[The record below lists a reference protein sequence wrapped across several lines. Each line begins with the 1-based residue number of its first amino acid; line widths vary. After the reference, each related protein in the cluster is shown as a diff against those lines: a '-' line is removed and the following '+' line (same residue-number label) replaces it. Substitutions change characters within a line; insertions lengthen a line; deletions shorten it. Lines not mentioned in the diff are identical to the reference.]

1 MKYISI
7 LRINDV
13 VVILAEINLLIYQSK
28 TNHPFV
34 KMIDRKTFGSLVGLF
49 LSASPHNNLLYH
61 QEFFFPQFFL
71 SQKTIPFQPSEE
83 IEEELIDGMDQG
95 MKGNYLGAI
104 RIFSRLIQAY
114 PHYADAYYNRGL
126 AKAKLGDKQD
136 AITDYNQAIKIDTN
150 LAEAYQERGNIW
162 LELKNKDKAILDF
175 KKAAELYK
183 KQNNAISYEQVIKNI
198 SSLEKS

>member
-1 MKYISI
+1 M
-7 LRINDV
+7 INKK
-13 VVILAEINLLIYQSK
+13 I
-28 TNHPFV
+28 
-34 KMIDRKTFGSLVGLF
+34 FGSLMGLF

-61 QEFFFPQFFL
+61 QELFSPQFFL
-71 SQKTIPFQPSEE
+71 SQKAIPFNPSEE
-83 IEEELIDGMDQG
+83 IEEQLIEGMDQG

-104 RIFSRLIQAY
+104 QIFSRLIQAY

-126 AKAKLGDKQD
+126 AKAKLGDTQG
-136 AITDYNQAIKIDTN
+136 AIADYNQAIKIDTN

-183 KQNNAISYEQVIKNI
+183 KQDNTIGYEQVITNI
-198 SSLEKS
+198 STLEKP

>member
-1 MKYISI
+1 
-7 LRINDV
+7 
-13 VVILAEINLLIYQSK
+13 
-28 TNHPFV
+28 
-34 KMIDRKTFGSLVGLF
+34 MIENKIFGSLMGLF

-71 SQKTIPFQPSEE
+71 SQKTIPFKPSEE
-83 IEEELIDGMDQG
+83 IEEQLIEGMDQG
-95 MKGNYLGAI
+95 MKGNYSGAI
-104 RIFSRLIQAY
+104 QIFSRLIQAY

-126 AKAKLGDKQD
+126 ARAKLGDKQS
-136 AITDYNQAIKIDTN
+136 AIADYNQAIKIDTN

-183 KQNNAISYEQVIKNI
+183 KQDNAIGYEQVIINI
-198 SSLEKS
+198 STLEKP

>member
-1 MKYISI
+1 M
-7 LRINDV
+7 INNK
-13 VVILAEINLLIYQSK
+13 I
-28 TNHPFV
+28 
-34 KMIDRKTFGSLVGLF
+34 FGSLMGLF
-49 LSASPHNNLLYH
+49 LSASPHNNLLHH
-61 QEFFFPQFFL
+61 QEFLFPQFIL
-71 SQKTIPFQPSEE
+71 SQKTIPFKPSEQ
-83 IEEELIDGMDQG
+83 IEEELIEGMDKG
-95 MKGNYLGAI
+95 MKGDYKGAI
-104 RIFSRLIQAY
+104 RIFSRLIQTY

-126 AKAKLGDKQD
+126 AKAKLGDTQG
-136 AITDYNQAIKIDTN
+136 AIADYNQAIKIDTN

>member
-1 MKYISI
+1 
-7 LRINDV
+7 
-13 VVILAEINLLIYQSK
+13 
-28 TNHPFV
+28 
-34 KMIDRKTFGSLVGLF
+34 MIENKIFGSLVGLF

-83 IEEELIDGMDQG
+83 IEEQLIEGMDQG
-95 MKGNYLGAI
+95 MKGNYSGAI
-104 RIFSRLIQAY
+104 QIFSRLIQSY

-126 AKAKLGDKQD
+126 AKKKLGDTEG
-136 AITDYNQAIKIDTN
+136 AIADYNQAITIDTN

-162 LELKNKDKAILDF
+162 LELKNKNKAILDF

-183 KQNNAISYEQVIKNI
+183 KQDNAIGYEQVIINI
-198 SSLEKS
+198 STLEKP

>member
-1 MKYISI
+1 M
-7 LRINDV
+7 INNK
-13 VVILAEINLLIYQSK
+13 I
-28 TNHPFV
+28 
-34 KMIDRKTFGSLVGLF
+34 FGSLMGLF
-49 LSASPHNNLLYH
+49 LSASPHNNLLH
-61 QEFFFPQFFL
+61 HEEFLFPQFML
-71 SQKTIPFQPSEE
+71 SQKTIPFKPSEK
-83 IEEELIDGMDQG
+83 IEEELIEGMDKG
-95 MKGNYLGAI
+95 MKGDYQAAI
-104 RIFSRLIQAY
+104 RIFSRLIQTY

-126 AKAKLGDKQD
+126 AKAKLGDTQG
-136 AITDYNQAIKIDTN
+136 AIADYNQAIKIDTN

>member
-1 MKYISI
+1 M
-7 LRINDV
+7 INNK
-13 VVILAEINLLIYQSK
+13 I
-28 TNHPFV
+28 
-34 KMIDRKTFGSLVGLF
+34 FGSLMGLF
-49 LSASPHNNLLYH
+49 LSASPYHNLSYH
-61 QEFFFPQFFL
+61 QQLFFPQFIL
-71 SQKTIPFQPSEE
+71 SQKAIPFNPSEE
-83 IEEELIDGMDQG
+83 IEEQLIEGMDQG

-104 RIFSRLIQAY
+104 QIFSRLIQAY

-126 AKAKLGDKQD
+126 AKAKLGDTQG
-136 AITDYNQAIKIDTN
+136 AIADYNQAIKIDTN